1 MARGAR
7 NNPYSPGAG
16 APPPALTGR
25 EREIEHFQTLLARLG
40 AGAHE
45 KSMIVTGQRG
55 VGKTVLLNRFE
66 SLADEAEW
74 FSDFYEVPRDAE
86 LPAAL
91 ARMARRALLRIS
103 RKERMRSRVDNAL
116 GVLKAFTV
124 TVGGIEL
131 NIDVDAA
138 RGSADSGDLAEDLRD
153 LLIEVGRVA
162 QQAGTGVL
170 FLFDEVQF
178 VRKAHYEALVIAL
191 HRLSQKRVPLAVVGA
206 GLPLLP
212 RLTGEAKSYSER
224 MFDYSSIG
232 RLSPEDA
239 EEALRRPARERG
251 VEYAHDALA
260 RLMDLTG
267 RYPYFIQEY
276 GKHVWNVASTDT
288 ITLDDV
294 EAAVPVVRAYL
305 DEGFFE
311 VRMGRTTKSQ
321 RRYMVAMADLGDG
334 PQSSSAVAERLGI
347 PDKSA
352 SPTRAEL
359 IDAALIYVPQRGS
372 VDFTVPGCAD
382 YVRRRF
388 LDIDE

>member
-1 MARGAR
+1 LTQRWQEARATTPTPR
-7 NNPYSPGAG
+7 
-16 APPPALTGR
+16 APGR

-40 AGAHE
+40 GGAHE

-66 SLADEAEW
+66 DLAEEAEW

-86 LPAAL
+86 LPAAM
-91 ARMARRALLRIS
+91 ARMARRALLNIS
-103 RKERMRSRVDNAL
+103 LKERMRSRVDKAL

-124 TVGGIEL
+124 TVGGVEL

-162 QQAGTGVL
+162 HQAGTGVL

-178 VRKAHYEALVIAL
+178 VRKPHYEALVIAL
-191 HRLSQKRVPLAVVGA
+191 HRLSQKRLPLAVVGA

-212 RLTGEAKSYSER
+212 RLTGEAKSYSGR

-232 RLSPEDA
+232 RLTPEDA

-251 VEYAHDALA
+251 VEYADDALE

-276 GKHVWNVASTDT
+276 GKHVWNVASADT

-347 PDKSA
+347 PARSA